1 MPTVLIIAGPNGAGK
16 TTFANALFAAE
27 ARDWPYLNADDI
39 GREAALIDLPR
50 AERELRAGR
59 LLLARLDQ
67 LVEEGADFGVETTL
81 SSGLYARRIPGWK
94 ARGYRVELIYV
105 RLPDVE
111 ASIARV
117 ALRVARGG
125 HGVPETDLRRRFGR
139 SVRNLE
145 TLYKPVVD
153 AWRVWDAR
161 DGGAIFAERS
171 PS

>member
-27 ARDWPYLNADDI
+27 ARGWPYLNADDI
-39 GREAALIDLPR
+39 GREAALADLPR

-59 LLLARLDQ
+59 LLLTKLDER
-67 LVEEGADFGVETTL
+67 VAEGADFGVETTL
-81 SSGLYARRIPGWK
+81 SSGLYARRIPAWK
-94 ARGYRVELIYV
+94 AHGYRVELIYV
-105 RLPDVE
+105 RLPNVE

-125 HGVPETDLRRRFGR
+125 HDVPEADLRRRFDR
-139 SVRNLE
+139 SLRNLE
-145 TLYKPVVD
+145 TLYKPLVD
-153 AWRVWDAR
+153 TWRVWDGR
-161 DGGAIFAERS
+161 DGGAMLVERS